1 MKVLTVKCPHCKTSF
16 AYHSSEFRPFCSE
29 RCRMVDLGQW
39 LSEGY
44 AVEAQNVTAEER
56 DRLAA
61 LLEAPDEEQ

>member
-1 MKVLTVKCPHCKTSF
+1 
-16 AYHSSEFRPFCSE
+16 
-29 RCRMVDLGQW
+29 MVDLGQW